1 MPILID
7 KNLFKGMPNLQFL
20 IVHDGRWWLKSESR
34 LYLPQGL
41 AYLPRKLRLL
51 NWNKFPS
58 KCLPSNYK
66 GQYLVEPIMEDS
78 KLENLWEGT
87 QVLILIVFPKFHT
100 VLLSCQ
106 YYNIHSILL
115 FDILLSKA

>member
-7 KNLFKGMPNLQFL
+7 KNLFKGMPNLQIL

-41 AYLPRKLRLL
+41 AYLPRKLILL
-51 NWNKFPS
+51 NWNKFPL

-66 GQYLVEPIMEDS
+66 GQYLVEHTMENS
-78 KLENLWEGT
+78 KLAKLWEGT
-87 QVLILIVFPKFHT
+87 QVLNLNFFPKFHT
-100 VLLSCQ
+100 VL
-106 YYNIHSILL
+106 H
-115 FDILLSKA
+115 